1 MRIHQIIVFA
11 TLVWTV
17 ATPPISAFQAVVGGA
32 KPNEISS
39 ALVPEPQRA
48 SVRASVEAKP
58 NEISSA
64 LVPVEFPLT
73 AVDETK
79 LIETLDRLASR
90 ANGNERP
97 IVVLEFAGKKVT
109 TTNAEDM
116 TIGRGTEFVRA
127 LALARWLS
135 GPKGSRIRSVA
146 YIPTTICGHA
156 VLVALSCEE
165 IAIATLAEIGRAGID
180 EPTLDTTIRQAYTDI
195 AARRGAFPPAAVL
208 SLIDP
213 AESLVRVELVGHEI
227 EYATA
232 PQLALKKRPADVL
245 EEKQLVPANQ
255 MANYSGRELRTQ
267 WRWVAYEANDR
278 EQLARLLKLA
288 KPLSEQPVFAGPRVV
303 TRVHLKGIVSS
314 RQVTRVI
321 RAIEEGLSQ
330 PGTNLILVE
339 VDSPGGNL
347 GESIRLAQYLA
358 GIAPDRAEVVSYI
371 TGAARGDAALIP
383 LASDLILMHPDA
395 KLGGPGEA
403 TISQALCNEQKTSL
417 QDLAKTSGRSDG
429 ELLGCICPD
438 MEIFEYSSF
447 NGQSQLNNPLWL
459 VDDPV
464 APQWNKGP
472 KVDFDGG
479 LSYEKASELKLVS
492 DNPVSLEAVG
502 NKFGID
508 KLPAETRTN
517 ATEQFIEW
525 LGGQGWLSMLL
536 FMVGI
541 VSLYAEL
548 STPGMG
554 IAGIISAICFL
565 LFFWIHLFQGTVE
578 WLEILLIL
586 AGVVCLAAEIFV
598 LPGFGAFGVTG
609 LILLATGLLL
619 AGQTFV
625 VPTNEYQWK
634 RTVQGIGQLGFIVMS
649 MFVAA
654 VVFRKQLAKLPMVRW
669 FALQPPK
676 IDKDLV
682 DMEHAVEELRA
693 FIGWHGTTISRCN
706 PSGKASIGDRIFS
719 VVSQGSWIDE
729 DTEIEVVNLQ
739 ENTLVVKPR

>member
-1 MRIHQIIVFA
+1 MLSIVRIQQNLVVA
-11 TLVWTV
+11 MLVWGV
-17 ATPPISAFQAVVGGA
+17 ATPHTFAFQADGGDA
-32 KPNEISS
+32 RPMDSS
-39 ALVPEPQRA
+39 VARL
-48 SVRASVEAKP
+48 
-58 NEISSA
+58 I
-64 LVPVEFPLT
+64 PVEFPLT
-73 AVDETK
+73 GVDETR
-79 LIETLDRLASR
+79 LIETLDRIASR
-90 ANGNERP
+90 ANGQDRP
-97 IVVLEFAGKKVT
+97 LVVLEFSGKKETSPIV
-109 TTNAEDM
+109 EDT

-127 LALARWLS
+127 LGLARWLG

-146 YIPTTICGHA
+146 YIPSTICGHA

-180 EPTLDTTIRQAYTDI
+180 EPTLDATVRQAYTDV
-195 AARRGAFPPAAVL
+195 AARRGALPPAAVL

-227 EYATA
+227 EFTTA
-232 PQLALKKRPADVL
+232 PQLALKKRSADVL

-255 MANYSGRELRTQ
+255 MATYSGRELRTE

-278 EQLARLLKLA
+278 EQLARLLKLV
-288 KPLSEQPVFAGPRVV
+288 KPLSEQPVFVGPRIM
-303 TRVHLKGIVSS
+303 TRVHLKGIVSN
-314 RQVTRVI
+314 RQVTRCI
-321 RAIEEGLSQ
+321 RAIEEGLSK

-347 GESIRLAQYLA
+347 NESIRMAQYLG
-358 GIAPDRAEVVSYI
+358 GIPSDQAEVVSYI
-371 TGAARGDAALIP
+371 TRAARGDAALIP

-403 TISQALCNEQKTSL
+403 TISPALCDEQRISL
-417 QDLAKTSGRSDG
+417 QDLAKISSRSDG

-438 MEIFEYSSF
+438 MEIFEYNSF
-447 NGQSQLNNPLWL
+447 DGQSQLNSPTWL

-464 APQWNKGP
+464 APRWNKGA

-479 LSYEKASELKLVS
+479 LAFVQASELGLAS
-492 DNPVSLEAVG
+492 DNPISLEAVG
-502 NKFGID
+502 NRFGID
-508 KLPAETRTN
+508 NLPVETRTN
-517 ATEQFIEW
+517 ATEQFVEW

-536 FMVGI
+536 FVVGI
-541 VSLYAEL
+541 ISLSAEL

-586 AGVVCLAAEIFV
+586 AGVVCLAAELFV
-598 LPGFGAFGVTG
+598 LPGFGVFGITG
-609 LILLATGLLL
+609 LTLLAIGLLL

-625 VPTNEYQWK
+625 IPSNEYQWK
-634 RTVQGIGQLGFIVMS
+634 RTSQGIGQLGLIVMS
-649 MFVAA
+649 LFVAA
-654 VVFRKQLAKLPMVRW
+654 VVFRKQLANLPMVRW

-676 IDKDLV
+676 TDRDLV
-682 DMEHAVEELRA
+682 EMENAVEELRA

-706 PSGKASIGDRIFS
+706 PSGKASIGDRIFR

-729 DTEIEVVNLQ
+729 DTEVEVVNLH